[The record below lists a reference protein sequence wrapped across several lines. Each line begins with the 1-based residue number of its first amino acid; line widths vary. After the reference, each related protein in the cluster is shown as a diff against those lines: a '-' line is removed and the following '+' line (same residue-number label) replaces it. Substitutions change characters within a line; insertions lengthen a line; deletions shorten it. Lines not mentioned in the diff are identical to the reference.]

1 MRGYKSRELSRLSRA
16 QTVPPEIEKIFQLI
30 YQEKI
35 KELSSYIL
43 NEQNEIWNIKR
54 GDNVT
59 ILHSA
64 CVFDNYKIVKIIVE
78 LTKKRLKFSPE
89 SSLSNEEKEK
99 NEKIFKNFINSKTQT
114 EYLTPLHYASFRGNL
129 KVMKLLISN
138 HADINALSLN
148 GLNMLHKA
156 AQGNKPSAIIFY
168 NKKYNI
174 DLNSSDNDN
183 LNALHLATISGMDSS
198 VIYLLSLGMDPNA
211 QDINGNTPLHYAVKY
226 NQIRII
232 KKLLQNG
239 AKKNII
245 NKTQKKT
252 PVMMAEDKPEIL
264 EIFRKKGICEKL
276 FFKPDISKKTAFS
289 NINMI
294 LFITLHLIIMFLTF
308 FMLMPYFNN
317 TVFAICYLTIS
328 FLVFFFYGYLSFSD
342 PGVMTNNEYNN
353 LLDAVEKGENLE
365 NFCPFC
371 LIRKNYKN
379 THCLICQKCIDEFD
393 HHCFWV
399 GNCIGK
405 NNYTFFFIFLI
416 FVIFNT
422 IYNFGITSYYIV
434 YEMTAIRGEIG
445 NNAFPRF
452 YFGVNSFIYNRV
464 VRIGVSI
471 CISVICVLFFIPLID
486 LFQVQ
491 LATALEK
498 RQIRLE
504 EEEYE
509 KSQLQEKLIDEEE
522 KEKNKKKEK
531 MDEDIWDDFQFD
543 DE

>member
-1 MRGYKSRELSRLSRA
+1 MRGYRSRELSRRSRA
-16 QTVPPEIEKIFQLI
+16 QNVPPEIEKIFQLI

-78 LTKKRLKFSPE
+78 LTKKRLKLTPE
-89 SSLSNEEKEK
+89 STLSKEEKEIH
-99 NEKIFKNFINSKTQT
+99 EQIFKNFINSKTQT

-129 KVMKLLISN
+129 KIMKLLISN

-168 NKKYNI
+168 NKKYNM
-174 DLNSSDNDN
+174 DLNATDNDN

-198 VIYLLSLGMDPNA
+198 LVYLLSLGMDPNA

-289 NINMI
+289 NVNMI

-317 TVFAICYLTIS
+317 TVFAVIYLTIS
-328 FLVFFFYGYLSFSD
+328 FLVFFLYGYLSFSD
-342 PGVMTNNEYNN
+342 PGVMTNNEYNS

-405 NNYTFFFIFLI
+405 KNYTFFFIFLI

-434 YEMTAIRGEIG
+434 YEMTAIRGEKE
-445 NNAFPRF
+445 NNAFPGF

-504 EEEYE
+504 EEEYQ

-522 KEKNKKKEK
+522 KEKNKKKEI

-543 DE
+543 EE